1 MMKNLKRVLALT
13 LMLVALGSVALPG
26 LAVMELSTAVAEF
39 DGEITIL
46 ADIIDW
52 RYKTVD
58 GWIYRRLYN
67 YSRGVWIG
75 EWEAC

>member
-1 MMKNLKRVLALT
+1 MWRNVKRVLALT
-13 LMLVALGSVALPG
+13 LLLVALGGIAIPNVAF
-26 LAVMELSTAVAEF
+26 MHTVAAIAEEG
-39 DGEITIL
+39 DGISMR

-67 YSRGVWIG
+67 YSRGTWIG